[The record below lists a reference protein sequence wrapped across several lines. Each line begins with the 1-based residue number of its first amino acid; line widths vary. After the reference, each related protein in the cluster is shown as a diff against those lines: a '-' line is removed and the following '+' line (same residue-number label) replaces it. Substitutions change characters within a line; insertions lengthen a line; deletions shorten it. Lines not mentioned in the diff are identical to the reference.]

1 MFDRNG
7 PFPNRASGT
16 TPSPPSPA
24 TAPPGVSARLTLP
37 EAGTGFH
44 IDLRARPHRI
54 DAEAEIDGIRRRI
67 RATGDLAD
75 RLIMLS
81 GTGAKDIAVKGEEMP
96 DGAFA
101 IRSICERPARPG
113 RKRVLV
119 FGDSNTWGW
128 ASTGLDQ
135 PCERLPD
142 GARWTCVASRLLGS
156 DCEVIVD
163 GLVNRTTDLDMPR
176 GWGSV
181 SGEGFNGMRS
191 LEVAIART
199 MPLDAVV
206 IALGTNDLQRQ
217 FGREA
222 PDIAAGI
229 ARLVAVAEAAA
240 GGVNT
245 RYPAPRVLVVAPPRI
260 DAVPAPRMGRVFAG
274 AETRS
279 VGLGAEI
286 ARALPDLPLI
296 DLQDLI
302 GAARGQDGIHLTAT
316 EHYVLGA
323 KAAEQIRALL
333 SPERFSRSL
342 QAEIS
347 LRESDPHERAALAA
361 HLKRL
366 SDRSRALRFG
376 HAVNVEAVEKIVRSA
391 APSRLYLMRHHGTVR
406 GAVELYPISATRAE
420 IGLSVEDRLQGQG
433 LGRRLFAAGIA
444 AAHEM
449 GVEQLLVICV
459 EENAAMRRLVE
470 VAGGA
475 IELDDG
481 EVTCWLDV
489 PRAIRALRAHCTELA
504 RVIAQPAVAQRPTFA
519 ASGAVTPVA
528 TEVSATDALPQPSP
542 TNAGE
547 LRALLHALS
556 PFMQPYLNMQ
566 RRTFDLQ
573 RQALEMQRRSVKVGI
588 SVMSQRPDR

>member
-1 MFDRNG
+1 M
-7 PFPNRASGT
+7 
-16 TPSPPSPA
+16 
-24 TAPPGVSARLTLP
+24 L
-37 EAGTGFH
+37 AGTG
-44 IDLRARPHRI
+44 AQ
-54 DAEAEIDGIRRRI
+54 
-67 RATGDLAD
+67 
-75 RLIMLS
+75 
-81 GTGAKDIAVKGEEMP
+81 DIAVKGEETP

-113 RKRVLV
+113 RKRVLI

-142 GARWTCVASRLLGS
+142 GARWTCVANRLLGS

-217 FGREA
+217 VRPRGPGHR
-222 PDIAAGI
+222 DWH
-229 ARLVAVAEAAA
+229 R
-240 GGVNT
+240 
-245 RYPAPRVLVVAPPRI
+245 APR
-260 DAVPAPRMGRVFAG
+260 GRG
-274 AETRS
+274 RS
-279 VGLGAEI
+279 RSGRREH
-286 ARALPDLPLI
+286 ALPRPAGSGRRTSPDRCRARTPHGPRLCRCRNPLRGPRRGNRPRLADLPVI

-323 KAAEQIRALL
+323 KAAEQIRALM
-333 SPERFSRSL
+333 SPERFARSL

-406 GAVELYPISATRAE
+406 GAVELYPIDATRAE

-433 LGRRLFAAGIA
+433 LGRRLFAAGVA

-470 VAGGA
+470 VAGGRH
-475 IELDDG
+475 
-481 EVTCWLDV
+481 
-489 PRAIRALRAHCTELA
+489 RA
-504 RVIAQPAVAQRPTFA
+504 
-519 ASGAVTPVA
+519 
-528 TEVSATDALPQPSP
+528 
-542 TNAGE
+542 
-547 LRALLHALS
+547 
-556 PFMQPYLNMQ
+556 
-566 RRTFDLQ
+566 
-573 RQALEMQRRSVKVGI
+573 
-588 SVMSQRPDR
+588 